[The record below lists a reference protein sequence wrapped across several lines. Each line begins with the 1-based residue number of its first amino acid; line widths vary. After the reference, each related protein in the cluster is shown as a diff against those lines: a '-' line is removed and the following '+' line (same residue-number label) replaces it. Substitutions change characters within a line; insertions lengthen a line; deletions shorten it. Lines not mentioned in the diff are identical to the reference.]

1 MTHALTVLTLER
13 EKIKNNENDEKH
25 VQISSDRTA
34 LLFRSALLVP
44 STYDS
49 TFHLD
54 STRILLEKR

>member
-13 EKIKNNENDEKH
+13 EKIKNNEKDEKH
-25 VQISSDRTA
+25 VQISGDRTA